1 MQKALERYSGQET
14 TPPEEV
20 AKAILKAVTSDN
32 PDIRYVVANDAIQ
45 LMEAKKRMSDLE
57 FEGLIKQQFF
67 LVNNMI
73 PAALTES
80 TTKLTLNFHS

>member
-14 TPPEEV
+14 TPPPEEV

-32 PDIRYVVANDAIQ
+32 PDIRYVVGNDAIQ
-45 LMEAKKRMSDLE
+45 LMEEKKRMSDLE

-67 LVNNMI
+67 
-73 PAALTES
+73 S
-80 TTKLTLNFHS
+80 SQ